1 MKLSP
6 VRPRILVVDDEDAI
20 RRSLTMMFEF
30 EGFDCETAA
39 SGPEAVQI
47 IERSEIDLVILDVKM
62 AGLDGLETLRLLRER
77 AKDVPVIMLS
87 GHGNVK
93 TAVEATRLGAFDFFE
108 KPPETEKLLV
118 AARNALEKRR
128 LVIENRRLRLE
139 TNGPSDLV
147 GSSPAIQAVFARI
160 RKAAPTNA
168 TILIRGESG
177 VGKELVAREIHRLS
191 SRADEPYVSVNS
203 AAIPEELIESE
214 LFGHEKGSFTGAT
227 ERQIGKFEMAHKG
240 TIFLDEI
247 GDMSAR
253 AQAKIL
259 RVLQEGEVERIGS
272 QKTIKVDVRVIAA
285 TNKNLEQAIADGAF
299 REDLFFR
306 LSVIDIEV
314 PPLRERVEDI
324 PAIAA
329 HLIARSSSQH
339 GLPVKRLSPEFGVA
353 LQQRAWRG
361 NVRELKNVI
370 DRLMILVDDDTLRAE
385 HLHGIPQP
393 KVATVPTPAPAPAG
407 STAVSAA
414 SAGPEPAPSTPSPTP
429 PTAETGGMATPQGS
443 LREFKEGSERAFIVA
458 KLRENAWN
466 ISATA
471 AAIDTPRSNLY
482 KKLEQ
487 YAISEETD
495 GSMPRTPGA

>member
-20 RRSLTMMFEF
+20 RRSLAMMFEF
-30 EGFDCETAA
+30 EGFDCETA
-39 SGPEAVQI
+39 STGPEAVQVA
-47 IERSEIDLVILDVKM
+47 ERAEIDLVILDVKM
-62 AGLDGLETLRLLRER
+62 AGLDGLETLRLLRDR

-87 GHGNVK
+87 GHGTVK
-93 TAVEATRLGAFDFFE
+93 TAVEATRLGAFDFLE

-139 TNGPSDLV
+139 TSGPSDLV
-147 GSSPAIQAVFARI
+147 GGSAAIQQVFARI
-160 RKAAPTNA
+160 KKAAPTNA
-168 TILIRGESG
+168 TVLIRGESG
-177 VGKELVAREIHRLS
+177 VGKELVAREVHRLS
-191 SRADEPYVSVNS
+191 ARADESYISVNC

-227 ERQIGKFEMAHKG
+227 ERQVGKFEMAHKG

-253 AQAKIL
+253 AQAKVL

-285 TNKNLEQAIADGAF
+285 TNKNLEEAIASGTF

-314 PPLRERVEDI
+314 PPLRQRVEDI
-324 PAIAA
+324 PSIAA
-329 HLIARSSSQH
+329 HFVARSAAQH
-339 GLPVKRLSPEFGVA
+339 GVAVKRMSPDFAEA
-353 LQQRAWRG
+353 LQSREWRG

-370 DRLMILVDDDTLRAE
+370 DRLMILVDDDTLRPA
-385 HLHGIPQP
+385 HLEGVPQ
-393 KVATVPTPAPAPAG
+393 AR
-407 STAVSAA
+407 
-414 SAGPEPAPSTPSPTP
+414 PSLGALPSPP
-429 PTAETGGMATPQGS
+429 PPPADTGSIPLPQGS
-443 LREFKEGSERAFIVA
+443 LREFKEGSERAFIVS

-471 AAIDTPRSNLY
+471 QAIDTPRSNLY

-487 YAISEETD
+487 YGITEELD
-495 GSMPRTPGA
+495 SLTPKAQGV

>member
-30 EGFDCETAA
+30 EGFDCETAS
-39 SGPEAVQI
+39 SGPEAVQV
-47 IERSEIDLVILDVKM
+47 IERAEIDLVVLDVKM

-87 GHGNVK
+87 GHGTVK
-93 TAVEATRLGAFDFFE
+93 TAVEATRLGAFDFLE

-147 GSSPAIQAVFARI
+147 GNSAAIHQVFARI

-168 TILIRGESG
+168 TVLIRGESG
-177 VGKELVAREIHRLS
+177 VGKELVAREVHRLS
-191 SRADEPYVSVNS
+191 SRADASYVSVNC

-253 AQAKIL
+253 AQAKVL

-285 TNKNLEQAIADGAF
+285 TNKNLEDAITNGSF

-314 PPLRERVEDI
+314 PPLRQRLEDV

-329 HLIARSSSQH
+329 HFVARSAAQH
-339 GLPVKRLSPEFGVA
+339 GISVKRISPEFAAA
-353 LQQRAWRG
+353 LQRRDWRG
-361 NVRELKNVI
+361 NVRELRNVI

-385 HLHGIPQP
+385 HLEGVPQP
-393 KVATVPTPAPAPAG
+393 RSASALPAAPALAPAAAVPSSPPSSTDTG
-407 STAVSAA
+407 STLL
-414 SAGPEPAPSTPSPTP
+414 
-429 PTAETGGMATPQGS
+429 PQGS
-443 LREFKEGSERAFIVA
+443 LREFKEGSERAFIVT
-458 KLRENAWN
+458 KLRENGWN

-471 AAIDTPRSNLY
+471 QAIDTPRSNLY

-487 YAISEETD
+487 YGITEETD
-495 GSMPRTPGA
+495 GLTSKAPGA

>member
-1 MKLSP
+1 MKPSP

-30 EGFDCETAA
+30 EGFDCETAS
-39 SGPEAVQI
+39 SGPEAVQV
-47 IERSEIDLVILDVKM
+47 IERAEIDLVILDVKM

-87 GHGNVK
+87 GHGTVK
-93 TAVEATRLGAFDFFE
+93 TAVEATRLGAFDFLE

-118 AARNALEKRR
+118 AARNALEKQR

-139 TNGPSDLV
+139 TNGPGDLV
-147 GSSPAIQAVFARI
+147 GSSAVIQQVFARI
-160 RKAAPTNA
+160 RKAAPTGA
-168 TILIRGESG
+168 TVLIRGESG
-177 VGKELVAREIHRLS
+177 VGKELVAREVHRLS
-191 SRADEPYVSVNS
+191 ARADEPYVSVNC

-253 AQAKIL
+253 AQAKVL

-285 TNKNLEQAIADGAF
+285 TNKNLEQAIAAGVF

-314 PPLRERVEDI
+314 PPLRNRGEDI

-329 HLIARSSSQH
+329 HFVARAAAQH
-339 GLPVKRLSPEFGVA
+339 GVAVKRISPEFAIA
-353 LQQRAWRG
+353 LKGREWRG
-361 NVRELKNVI
+361 NIRELKNVI
-370 DRLMILVDDDTLRAE
+370 DRLMILVDDDTLGAD
-385 HLHGIPQP
+385 HLEGVPQAKGEP
-393 KVATVPTPAPAPAG
+393 SVARAPAP
-407 STAVSAA
+407 SAND
-414 SAGPEPAPSTPSPTP
+414 
-429 PTAETGGMATPQGS
+429 TGGIPLPQGS

-471 AAIDTPRSNLY
+471 QAIDTPRSNLY

-487 YAISEETD
+487 YGIAEELD
-495 GSMPRTPGA
+495 GLTRKAGGA

>member
-1 MKLSP
+1 
-6 VRPRILVVDDEDAI
+6 
-20 RRSLTMMFEF
+20 
-30 EGFDCETAA
+30 
-39 SGPEAVQI
+39 
-47 IERSEIDLVILDVKM
+47 
-62 AGLDGLETLRLLRER
+62 
-77 AKDVPVIMLS
+77 
-87 GHGNVK
+87 
-93 TAVEATRLGAFDFFE
+93 
-108 KPPETEKLLV
+108 
-118 AARNALEKRR
+118 
-128 LVIENRRLRLE
+128 
-139 TNGPSDLV
+139 V
-147 GSSPAIQAVFARI
+147 GTSAAIQQVFARI
-160 RKAAPTNA
+160 KKAAPTNA
-168 TILIRGESG
+168 TVLIRGESG
-177 VGKELVAREIHRLS
+177 VGKELVAREVHRLS
-191 SRADEPYVSVNS
+191 ARADEAYISVNC

-253 AQAKIL
+253 AQAKVL

-285 TNKNLEQAIADGAF
+285 TNKNLEDAIASGTF

-314 PPLRERVEDI
+314 PPLRSRVEDI
-324 PAIAA
+324 PAIAE
-329 HLIARSSSQH
+329 HFVARSATQH
-339 GLPVKRLSPEFGVA
+339 GVAVKRISPDFAAA
-353 LQQRAWRG
+353 LQKREWRG

-385 HLHGIPQP
+385 HLEGVPQP
-393 KVATVPTPAPAPAG
+393 KTTVAAPA
-407 STAVSAA
+407 STAV
-414 SAGPEPAPSTPSPTP
+414 PVPPPQPAD
-429 PTAETGGMATPQGS
+429 TGGIALPQGS

-471 AAIDTPRSNLY
+471 QAIDTPRSNLY

-487 YAISEETD
+487 YGITEDTD
-495 GSMPRTPGA
+495 GLTSKA

>member
-30 EGFDCETAA
+30 EGFDCETAS
-39 SGPEAVQI
+39 SGPEAVQA
-47 IERSEIDLVILDVKM
+47 IERAEIDLVVLDVKM

-87 GHGNVK
+87 GHGTVK
-93 TAVEATRLGAFDFFE
+93 TAVEATRLGAFDFLE

-118 AARNALEKRR
+118 SARNALEKRR

-147 GSSPAIQAVFARI
+147 GSSAAMQQVFARVK
-160 RKAAPTNA
+160 RAAPTNA
-168 TILIRGESG
+168 TVLIRGESG
-177 VGKELVAREIHRLS
+177 VGKELLAREVHRLS
-191 SRADEPYVSVNS
+191 ARSDDPYVSVNC

-253 AQAKIL
+253 AQAKVL

-285 TNKNLEQAIADGAF
+285 TNKNLEQAIAQGAF

-314 PPLRERVEDI
+314 PPLRNRVEDI
-324 PAIAA
+324 PAIAG
-329 HLIARSSSQH
+329 HFVARSAAQH
-339 GLPVKRLSPEFGVA
+339 GVPVKRISPEFAAA
-353 LQQRAWRG
+353 LQSREWRG

-370 DRLMILVDDDTLRAE
+370 DRLMILVDDDTLRPE
-385 HLHGIPQP
+385 HLEGVP
-393 KVATVPTPAPAPAG
+393 KAKPPLSASPAISSLPPDAG
-407 STAVSAA
+407 SV
-414 SAGPEPAPSTPSPTP
+414 PL
-429 PTAETGGMATPQGS
+429 PQGS

-458 KLRENAWN
+458 RLRENAWN

-471 AAIDTPRSNLY
+471 QAIDTPRSNLY

-487 YAISEETD
+487 YGITEEAD
-495 GSMPRTPGA
+495 GLTPKAQGE

>member
-1 MKLSP
+1 
-6 VRPRILVVDDEDAI
+6 
-20 RRSLTMMFEF
+20 
-30 EGFDCETAA
+30 
-39 SGPEAVQI
+39 
-47 IERSEIDLVILDVKM
+47 
-62 AGLDGLETLRLLRER
+62 
-77 AKDVPVIMLS
+77 
-87 GHGNVK
+87 VK
-93 TAVEATRLGAFDFFE
+93 TAVEATRLGAFDFLE
-108 KPPETEKLLV
+108 KPPETERLLV

-139 TNGPSDLV
+139 TSGPSDLV
-147 GSSPAIQAVFARI
+147 GTSAAIRQVFARI
-160 RKAAPTNA
+160 KKAAPTNA
-168 TILIRGESG
+168 TVLIRGESG
-177 VGKELVAREIHRLS
+177 VGKELVAREVHRLS
-191 SRADEPYVSVNS
+191 ARSDEAYISVNC

-253 AQAKIL
+253 AQAKVL

-285 TNKNLEQAIADGAF
+285 TNKNLEDAITSGTF

-314 PPLRERVEDI
+314 PPLRSRVEDI

-329 HLIARSSSQH
+329 HFVARSAAQH
-339 GLPVKRLSPEFGVA
+339 GVPVKRISPEFAAA
-353 LQQRAWRG
+353 LQRREWRG

-370 DRLMILVDDDTLRAE
+370 DRLMILVEDDTLRAE
-385 HLHGIPQP
+385 HLEGVPQP
-393 KVATVPTPAPAPAG
+393 KAAVGAVAPPAPTP
-407 STAVSAA
+407 TAAT
-414 SAGPEPAPSTPSPTP
+414 PAPSTD
-429 PTAETGGMATPQGS
+429 TGSIALPQGS

-471 AAIDTPRSNLY
+471 QAIDTPRSNLY

-487 YAISEETD
+487 YGITEEAD
-495 GSMPRTPGA
+495 GLTPKAPGA

>member
-20 RRSLTMMFEF
+20 RRSLAMMFEF
-30 EGFDCETAA
+30 EGFDCETAS

-47 IERSEIDLVILDVKM
+47 IERAEIDLVILDVKM
-62 AGLDGLETLRLLRER
+62 AGLDGLETLRLMRER

-87 GHGNVK
+87 GHGTVK
-93 TAVEATRLGAFDFFE
+93 TAVEATRLGAFDFLE

-147 GSSPAIQAVFARI
+147 GNSAAIQQVFARI
-160 RKAAPTNA
+160 KRAAPTHA
-168 TILIRGESG
+168 TVLIRGESG
-177 VGKELVAREIHRLS
+177 VGKELVAREVHRLS
-191 SRADEPYVSVNS
+191 ARSDEPYVSVNC

-253 AQAKIL
+253 AQAKVL

-272 QKTIKVDVRVIAA
+272 QKTIKVEVRVIAA
-285 TNKNLEQAIADGAF
+285 TNKNLEQAITEGTF

-314 PPLRERVEDI
+314 PPLRGRLEDI
-324 PAIAA
+324 PAMASHFVARAA
-329 HLIARSSSQH
+329 ALH
-339 GLPVKRLSPEFGVA
+339 GVAVKRISPDFAAA
-353 LQQRAWRG
+353 LQGREWRG
-361 NVRELKNVI
+361 NVRELRNVI

-385 HLHGIPQP
+385 HLEGMAQR
-393 KVATVPTPAPAPAG
+393 KPALG
-407 STAVSAA
+407 LAA
-414 SAGPEPAPSTPSPTP
+414 A
-429 PTAETGGMATPQGS
+429 PTAAPPDTASLPLPQGS
-443 LREFKEGSERAFIVA
+443 LRDFKEGSERAFIVS

-471 AAIDTPRSNLY
+471 QAIDTPRSNLY

-487 YAISEETD
+487 YGISEEAD
-495 GSMPRTPGA
+495 GLTPKAGGA

>member
-1 MKLSP
+1 MRPSP

-20 RRSLTMMFEF
+20 RRSLAMMFEF
-30 EGFDCETAA
+30 EGFDCETAS
-39 SGPEAVQI
+39 SGPEALSAI
-47 IERSEIDLVILDVKM
+47 DRTEIDLVILDVKM

-77 AKDVPVIMLS
+77 AKDIPVIMLS
-87 GHGNVK
+87 GHGTVK
-93 TAVEATRLGAFDFFE
+93 TAVEATRLGAFDFLE
-108 KPPETEKLLV
+108 KPPETEKLLL
-118 AARNALEKRR
+118 AARNALDKRR
-128 LVIENRRLRLE
+128 LVIENRRLRME
-139 TNGPSDLV
+139 TSGPSDLV
-147 GSSPAIQAVFARI
+147 GTSAAIQQVFARI

-168 TILIRGESG
+168 TVLIRGESG
-177 VGKELVAREIHRLS
+177 VGKELVAREVHSLS
-191 SRADEPYVSVNS
+191 ARADEPYVSVNC

-247 GDMSAR
+247 GDMSSR
-253 AQAKIL
+253 AQAKVL

-272 QKTIKVDVRVIAA
+272 QKTLKVDVRVIAA
-285 TNKNLEQAIADGAF
+285 TNKNLEQAISEGAF

-314 PPLRERVEDI
+314 PPLRARVEDI

-329 HLIARSSSQH
+329 HFVARAAAQH
-339 GLPVKRLSPEFGVA
+339 GVPVKRMAADFATA
-353 LQQRAWRG
+353 LQSREWRG

-370 DRLMILVDDDTLRAE
+370 DKLMILVEDDTLRAE
-385 HLHGIPQP
+385 HLDGVPQGKTP
-393 KVATVPTPAPAPAG
+393 LPFYTAPLSTPSLYGGPAPALSP
-407 STAVSAA
+407 S
-414 SAGPEPAPSTPSPTP
+414 EPA
-429 PTAETGGMATPQGS
+429 TAPLGQGS

-458 KLRENAWN
+458 KLRDNSWN

-471 AAIDTPRSNLY
+471 QAIDTPRSNLY

-487 YAISEETD
+487 YAITEEID
-495 GSMPRTPGA
+495 GLTSKPQGA

>member
-6 VRPRILVVDDEDAI
+6 VRPRILVVDDDDAI

-30 EGFDCETAA
+30 EGFDCETA
-39 SGPEAVQI
+39 STGPEAVEVA
-47 IERSEIDLVILDVKM
+47 ERAEIDLVVLDVKM

-77 AKDVPVIMLS
+77 ARDVPVIMLS
-87 GHGNVK
+87 GHGTVK
-93 TAVEATRLGAFDFFE
+93 TAVEATRLGAFDFLE
-108 KPPETEKLLV
+108 KPPETEKLLL

-128 LVIENRRLRLE
+128 LIIENRRLRLE

-147 GSSPAIQAVFARI
+147 GASGAIQQVFARI

-168 TILIRGESG
+168 TVLIRGESG
-177 VGKELVAREIHRLS
+177 VGKELVAREVHRLS
-191 SRADEPYVSVNS
+191 ARADEAYISVNC

-227 ERQIGKFEMAHKG
+227 ERQVGKFEMAHKG

-253 AQAKIL
+253 AQAKVL

-285 TNKNLEQAIADGAF
+285 TNKNLEDAIGGGVF

-314 PPLRERVEDI
+314 PPLRSRVEDI
-324 PAIAA
+324 LALAA
-329 HLIARSSSQH
+329 HFVARSAARH
-339 GLPVKRLSPEFGVA
+339 GVPVKRISPEFAAA
-353 LQQRAWRG
+353 LQKREWRG

-370 DRLMILVDDDTLRAE
+370 DRLMILIDDDTLRAE
-385 HLHGIPQP
+385 HLEGVPLAKPQAGAAP
-393 KVATVPTPAPAPAG
+393 PAPP
-407 STAVSAA
+407 
-414 SAGPEPAPSTPSPTP
+414 PPSPTD
-429 PTAETGGMATPQGS
+429 TGSPVLPQGS
-443 LREFKEGSERAFIVA
+443 LREFKEGSERAFIVS

-471 AAIDTPRSNLY
+471 QAIDTPRSNLY

-487 YAISEETD
+487 YGITEETD
-495 GSMPRTPGA
+495 GLTSKAPGA

>member
-30 EGFDCETAA
+30 EGFDCETAS
-39 SGPEAVQI
+39 SGPEAVQA
-47 IERSEIDLVILDVKM
+47 IERAEIDLVVLDVKM

-87 GHGNVK
+87 GHGTVK
-93 TAVEATRLGAFDFFE
+93 TAVEATRLGAFDFLE

-118 AARNALEKRR
+118 SARNALEKRR

-147 GSSPAIQAVFARI
+147 GSSAAMQQVFARVK
-160 RKAAPTNA
+160 RAAPTNA
-168 TILIRGESG
+168 TVLIRGESG
-177 VGKELVAREIHRLS
+177 VGKELLAREVHRLS
-191 SRADEPYVSVNS
+191 ARSDEPYVSVNC

-253 AQAKIL
+253 AQAKVL

-285 TNKNLEQAIADGAF
+285 TNKNLEQAIAEGVF

-314 PPLRERVEDI
+314 PPLRGRVEDI
-324 PAIAA
+324 PAIAG
-329 HLIARSSSQH
+329 HFVARSAAQH
-339 GLPVKRLSPEFGVA
+339 GVPVKRISPEFAAA
-353 LQQRAWRG
+353 LQSRDWRG

-370 DRLMILVDDDTLRAE
+370 DRLMILVDDDTLRPE
-385 HLHGIPQP
+385 HLEGVPRAKPPLSASPEIPSSRP
-393 KVATVPTPAPAPAG
+393 GADSAPL
-407 STAVSAA
+407 
-414 SAGPEPAPSTPSPTP
+414 
-429 PTAETGGMATPQGS
+429 PQGS

-458 KLRENAWN
+458 RLRENAWN

-471 AAIDTPRSNLY
+471 QAIDTPRSNLY

-487 YAISEETD
+487 YGITEETD
-495 GSMPRTPGA
+495 GLTPKAQGA

>member
-1 MKLSP
+1 MKPSP

-30 EGFDCETAA
+30 EGFDCETAS
-39 SGPEAVQI
+39 SGPEAVSA
-47 IERSEIDLVILDVKM
+47 IERTEIDLVVLDVKM

-77 AKDVPVIMLS
+77 AKDIPVIMLS
-87 GHGNVK
+87 GHGTVK
-93 TAVEATRLGAFDFFE
+93 TAVEATRLGAFDFLE
-108 KPPETEKLLV
+108 KPPETEKLLL
-118 AARNALEKRR
+118 AARNALDKRR
-128 LVIENRRLRLE
+128 LVIENRRLRME
-139 TNGPSDLV
+139 TSGPSDLV
-147 GSSPAIQAVFARI
+147 GSSAAIQQVFARI

-168 TILIRGESG
+168 TVLIRGESG
-177 VGKELVAREIHRLS
+177 VGKELVAREVHRLS
-191 SRADEPYVSVNS
+191 ARADEPYVSVNC

-247 GDMSAR
+247 GDMSSR
-253 AQAKIL
+253 AQAKVL

-272 QKTIKVDVRVIAA
+272 QKTLKVDVRVIAA
-285 TNKNLEQAIADGAF
+285 TNKNLEQAISDGQF

-314 PPLRERVEDI
+314 PPLRARVEDI

-329 HLIARSSSQH
+329 HFVAIAAAQH
-339 GLPVKRLSPEFGVA
+339 GVPVKRMSADFAAA
-353 LQQRAWRG
+353 LQGREWRG

-370 DRLMILVDDDTLRAE
+370 DKLMILVDDDTLRAE
-385 HLHGIPQP
+385 HLDGVPQG
-393 KVATVPTPAPAPAG
+393 KSTPAFYAAPL
-407 STAVSAA
+407 STPPSYGPSAA
-414 SAGPEPAPSTPSPTP
+414 LPPAAVEPVGAPL
-429 PTAETGGMATPQGS
+429 GQGS
-443 LREFKEGSERAFIVA
+443 LREFKEGSERAFIVT
-458 KLRENAWN
+458 KLRENSWN

-471 AAIDTPRSNLY
+471 QAIDTPRSNLY

-487 YAISEETD
+487 YGITEEAD
-495 GSMPRTPGA
+495 GLTSKAPGA

>member
-30 EGFDCETAA
+30 EGFDCETAS
-39 SGPEAVQI
+39 SGPEAVQA
-47 IERSEIDLVILDVKM
+47 IERAEIDLVILDVKM
-62 AGLDGLETLRLLRER
+62 AGLDGLETLRLIRER

-87 GHGNVK
+87 GHGTVK
-93 TAVEATRLGAFDFFE
+93 TAVEATRLGAFDFLE

-147 GSSPAIQAVFARI
+147 GNSVAIQQVFARI

-168 TILIRGESG
+168 TVLIRGESG
-177 VGKELVAREIHRLS
+177 VGKELVAREVHRLS
-191 SRADEPYVSVNS
+191 ARADEPYVSVNC

-253 AQAKIL
+253 AQAKVL

-272 QKTIKVDVRVIAA
+272 QRTFKVDVRVIAA
-285 TNKNLEQAIADGAF
+285 TNKNIEQAISEGAF

-314 PPLRERVEDI
+314 PPLRGRLEDI
-324 PAIAA
+324 PAMASHFVARAA
-329 HLIARSSSQH
+329 AQH
-339 GLPVKRLSPEFGVA
+339 GVAVKRIAPDFAAA
-353 LQQRAWRG
+353 LQGREWRG
-361 NVRELKNVI
+361 NVRELRNVI
-370 DRLMILVDDDTLRAE
+370 DRLMILLDDDTLRAE
-385 HLHGIPQP
+385 HLEGVPQP
-393 KVATVPTPAPAPAG
+393 KPSPGPEAAPA
-407 STAVSAA
+407 AA
-414 SAGPEPAPSTPSPTP
+414 STD
-429 PTAETGGMATPQGS
+429 TGSIPLPQGS
-443 LREFKEGSERAFIVA
+443 LREFKEGSERAFIVS

-471 AAIDTPRSNLY
+471 QAIDTPRSNLY

-487 YAISEETD
+487 YGITEETD
-495 GSMPRTPGA
+495 GLTPKAPGA

>member
-30 EGFDCETAA
+30 EGFDCETA
-39 SGPEAVQI
+39 STGPEAVRI
-47 IERSEIDLVILDVKM
+47 AEREEIDLVILDVKM

-77 AKDVPVIMLS
+77 ARDVPVIMLS
-87 GHGNVK
+87 GHGTVK
-93 TAVEATRLGAFDFFE
+93 TAVEATRLGAFDFLE

-139 TNGPSDLV
+139 TSGPSDLV
-147 GSSPAIQAVFARI
+147 GGSAPIGQVFARI

-168 TILIRGESG
+168 TVLIRGESG
-177 VGKELVAREIHRLS
+177 VGKELVAREVHRLS
-191 SRADEPYVSVNS
+191 ARADEAYISVNC

-253 AQAKIL
+253 AQAKVL

-272 QKTIKVDVRVIAA
+272 QKTFKVDVRVIAA
-285 TNKNLEQAIADGAF
+285 TNKNLEEAIAGGTF

-314 PPLRERVEDI
+314 PPLRSRVEDI

-329 HLIARSSSQH
+329 HFVARSAAQH
-339 GLPVKRLSPEFGVA
+339 GVEVKRISPEFATA
-353 LQQRAWRG
+353 LQKREWRG

-370 DRLMILVDDDTLRAE
+370 DRLMILIDDDTLRAE
-385 HLHGIPQP
+385 HLEG
-393 KVATVPTPAPAPAG
+393 VPHAKPLVTAAPPPPSSPAPLPADTG
-407 STAVSAA
+407 SVVL
-414 SAGPEPAPSTPSPTP
+414 
-429 PTAETGGMATPQGS
+429 PQGS

-458 KLRENAWN
+458 KLRENGWN

-471 AAIDTPRSNLY
+471 QAIDTPRSNLY

-487 YAISEETD
+487 YGVTEETD
-495 GSMPRTPGA
+495 GLTPKAQGA

>member
-1 MKLSP
+1 MKPSP
-6 VRPRILVVDDEDAI
+6 VRPRVLVVDDEDSI

-30 EGFDCETAA
+30 EGFDCETAS
-39 SGPEAVQI
+39 SGPEAVQAV
-47 IERSEIDLVILDVKM
+47 EGAEIDLVVLDVKM
-62 AGLDGLETLRLLRER
+62 AGLDGLETLRLLRDR

-87 GHGNVK
+87 GHGTVK
-93 TAVEATRLGAFDFFE
+93 TAVEATRLGAFDFLE

-128 LVIENRRLRLE
+128 LIIENRRLRLE
-139 TNGPSDLV
+139 SSGAPDLV
-147 GSSPAIQAVFARI
+147 GTSPAIQHVFARI

-168 TILIRGESG
+168 TVLIRGESG
-177 VGKELVAREIHRLS
+177 VGKELVAREVHRLS
-191 SRADEPYVSVNS
+191 ARADEPYVSVNC

-253 AQAKIL
+253 AQAKVL

-285 TNKNLEQAIADGAF
+285 TNMNLEQAIAAGHF

-306 LSVIDIEV
+306 LSVIDIDV
-314 PPLRERVEDI
+314 PPLRQRVEDI
-324 PAIAA
+324 PAIAS
-329 HLIARSSSQH
+329 HFVARAAAQH
-339 GLPVKRLSPEFGVA
+339 GVNVKRISPEFAQA
-353 LQQRAWRG
+353 LQCREWRG
-361 NVRELKNVI
+361 NVRELKNLI
-370 DRLMILVDDDTLRAE
+370 DRLMILVDDETLLPK
-385 HLHGIPQP
+385 HLEGIPATRTTGTIVRDE
-393 KVATVPTPAPAPAG
+393 VAQ
-407 STAVSAA
+407 AV
-414 SAGPEPAPSTPSPTP
+414 APSPLP
-429 PTAETGGMATPQGS
+429 PGS

-471 AAIDTPRSNLY
+471 QAIDTPRSNLY

-487 YAISEETD
+487 YGITEDRD
-495 GSMPRTPGA
+495 GLTRKAEDA

>member
-30 EGFDCETAA
+30 EGFDCETAS
-39 SGPEAVQI
+39 SGPEAVQV
-47 IERSEIDLVILDVKM
+47 IERAEIDLVVLDVKM

-87 GHGNVK
+87 GHGTVK
-93 TAVEATRLGAFDFFE
+93 TAVEATRLGAFDFLE

-147 GSSPAIQAVFARI
+147 GNSAAIHQVFARI

-168 TILIRGESG
+168 TVLIRGESG
-177 VGKELVAREIHRLS
+177 VGKELVAREVHRLS
-191 SRADEPYVSVNS
+191 SRADESYVSVNC

-253 AQAKIL
+253 AQAKVL

-285 TNKNLEQAIADGAF
+285 TNKNLEDAITNGSF

-314 PPLRERVEDI
+314 PPLRHRLDDV

-329 HLIARSSSQH
+329 HFVARSAAQH
-339 GLPVKRLSPEFGVA
+339 GISVKRISPEFAAA
-353 LQQRAWRG
+353 LQRREWRG
-361 NVRELKNVI
+361 NVRELRNVI
-370 DRLMILVDDDTLRAE
+370 DRLMILVEDDTLRAE
-385 HLHGIPQP
+385 HLEGVPQP
-393 KVATVPTPAPAPAG
+393 RASSALAATPSPAPAA
-407 STAVSAA
+407 AV
-414 SAGPEPAPSTPSPTP
+414 PPPAPSSTD
-429 PTAETGGMATPQGS
+429 TGSTLLPQGS

-458 KLRENAWN
+458 KLRENSWN

-471 AAIDTPRSNLY
+471 QAIDTPRSNLY

-487 YAISEETD
+487 YGITEETD
-495 GSMPRTPGA
+495 GLTSKAPGA

>member
-39 SGPEAVQI
+39 SGPEAVQVV
-47 IERSEIDLVILDVKM
+47 ERAEIDLVILDVKM
-62 AGLDGLETLRLLRER
+62 AGLDGLETLRLMRER

-87 GHGNVK
+87 GHGTVK
-93 TAVEATRLGAFDFFE
+93 TAVEATRLGAFDFLE

-147 GSSPAIQAVFARI
+147 GSSAAIQQVFARI

-168 TILIRGESG
+168 TVLIRGESG
-177 VGKELVAREIHRLS
+177 VGKELVAREVHRLS
-191 SRADEPYVSVNS
+191 ARADEPYVSVNC

-253 AQAKIL
+253 AQAKVL

-272 QKTIKVDVRVIAA
+272 QKMIKVDVRVIAA
-285 TNKNLEQAIADGAF
+285 TNKNLEQAIESGSF

-306 LSVIDIEV
+306 LSVIDIDV
-314 PPLRERVEDI
+314 PPLRQRVEDI

-329 HLIARSSSQH
+329 HFVARAAAQH
-339 GLPVKRLSPEFGVA
+339 GVAVKRMSPEFSAA
-353 LQQRAWRG
+353 LKERDWRG
-361 NVRELKNVI
+361 NVRELKNVV
-370 DRLMILVDDDTLRAE
+370 DRLMILVDDETLRPE
-385 HLHGIPQP
+385 HLDGIPHAKP
-393 KVATVPTPAPAPAG
+393 ASVNPTP
-407 STAVSAA
+407 VLAA
-414 SAGPEPAPSTPSPTP
+414 P
-429 PTAETGGMATPQGS
+429 PTAASSGATAPDTGSIPLPQGS

-458 KLRENAWN
+458 RLRENGWN

-471 AAIDTPRSNLY
+471 QAIDTPRSNLY

-487 YAISEETD
+487 YGISEEVD
-495 GSMPRTPGA
+495 GLTPKAPGA

>member
-30 EGFDCETAA
+30 EGFDCETAS
-39 SGPEAVQI
+39 SGPEAVQA
-47 IERSEIDLVILDVKM
+47 IERAEIDLVILDVKM

-87 GHGNVK
+87 GHGTVK
-93 TAVEATRLGAFDFFE
+93 TAVEATRLGAFDFLE

-147 GSSPAIQAVFARI
+147 GSSAAIQQVFARI
-160 RKAAPTNA
+160 KKAAPTNA
-168 TILIRGESG
+168 TVLIRGESG
-177 VGKELVAREIHRLS
+177 VGKELVAREVHRLS
-191 SRADEPYVSVNS
+191 ARADEPYVSVNC
-203 AAIPEELIESE
+203 AALPEELIESE

-253 AQAKIL
+253 AQAKVL

-285 TNKNLEQAIADGAF
+285 TNKNLEQAISEGSF

-314 PPLRERVEDI
+314 PPLRGRLEDI
-324 PAIAA
+324 PAMAVHFVARAA
-329 HLIARSSSQH
+329 AQH
-339 GLPVKRLSPEFGVA
+339 GVPVKRITPEFSAA
-353 LQQRAWRG
+353 LQGREWRG

-370 DRLMILVDDDTLRAE
+370 DRLMILVDADTLRPE
-385 HLHGIPQP
+385 HLEGMPLKKAGTGSP
-393 KVATVPTPAPAPAG
+393 VAEAPAPPQDP
-407 STAVSAA
+407 AA
-414 SAGPEPAPSTPSPTP
+414 LPVA
-429 PTAETGGMATPQGS
+429 QGS

-471 AAIDTPRSNLY
+471 QAIDTPRSNLY

-487 YAISEETD
+487 YGITEEQD
-495 GSMPRTPGA
+495 GLTPKAPGA

>member
-6 VRPRILVVDDEDAI
+6 VRPRILVVDDDDAI

-30 EGFDCETAA
+30 EGFDCETAS
-39 SGPEAVQI
+39 SGPEAVQVA
-47 IERSEIDLVILDVKM
+47 ERAEIDLVVLDVKM

-87 GHGNVK
+87 GHGTVK
-93 TAVEATRLGAFDFFE
+93 TAVEATRLGAFDFLE

-139 TNGPSDLV
+139 TNGPGDLV
-147 GSSPAIQAVFARI
+147 GASAAIQQVFARI
-160 RKAAPTNA
+160 KKAAPTGA
-168 TILIRGESG
+168 TVLIRGESG
-177 VGKELVAREIHRLS
+177 VGKELVAREVHRLS
-191 SRADEPYVSVNS
+191 ARADEAYVSVNC

-253 AQAKIL
+253 AQAKVL

-285 TNKNLEQAIADGAF
+285 TNKNLEDAITSGVF

-314 PPLRERVEDI
+314 PPLRSRVEDI

-329 HLIARSSSQH
+329 HFVARSATQH
-339 GLPVKRLSPEFGVA
+339 GVGVKRMSPEFAAA
-353 LQQRAWRG
+353 LQSREWRG

-385 HLHGIPQP
+385 HLEGVPQAKP
-393 KVATVPTPAPAPAG
+393 AVAMAPHLP
-407 STAVSAA
+407 AA
-414 SAGPEPAPSTPSPTP
+414 SSPSDTSGTLL
-429 PTAETGGMATPQGS
+429 PQGS

-471 AAIDTPRSNLY
+471 QAIDTPRSNLY

-487 YAISEETD
+487 YGITEDTD
-495 GSMPRTPGA
+495 GLTSKAPGA

>member
-30 EGFDCETAA
+30 EGFDCETAS
-39 SGPEAVQI
+39 SGPEAVQAL
-47 IERSEIDLVILDVKM
+47 ERAEIDLVILDVKM

-87 GHGNVK
+87 GHGTVK
-93 TAVEATRLGAFDFFE
+93 TAVEATRLGAFDFLE
-108 KPPETEKLLV
+108 KPPETEKLLL

-128 LVIENRRLRLE
+128 LIIENRRLRQE
-139 TNGPSDLV
+139 TNGPNDLV
-147 GSSPAIQAVFARI
+147 GTSSAIQHVFARI

-168 TILIRGESG
+168 TVLIRGESG
-177 VGKELVAREIHRLS
+177 VGKELVAREVHRLS
-191 SRADEPYVSVNS
+191 ARADEPYVSVNC

-253 AQAKIL
+253 AQAKVL

-285 TNKNLEQAIADGAF
+285 TNKNLEDAIASGTF
-299 REDLFFR
+299 REDLYFR

-314 PPLRERVEDI
+314 PPLRDRLDDI
-324 PAIAA
+324 KAIAA
-329 HLIARSSSQH
+329 HFVARSAEQH
-339 GLPVKRLSPEFGVA
+339 GVAVKRISPEFAAA
-353 LQQRAWRG
+353 LQNRDWRG

-370 DRLMILVDDDTLRAE
+370 DRLMILVEDDTLRPE
-385 HLHGIPQP
+385 HLDGVPQP
-393 KVATVPTPAPAPAG
+393 KSSTRLASPVPTPTLA
-407 STAVSAA
+407 
-414 SAGPEPAPSTPSPTP
+414 TPSPSAESATP
-429 PTAETGGMATPQGS
+429 AAAVPQGS

-471 AAIDTPRSNLY
+471 QAIDTPRSNLY

-487 YAISEETD
+487 YGITEETD
-495 GSMPRTPGA
+495 GLTSKGAGA

>member
-6 VRPRILVVDDEDAI
+6 VRPRILVVDDDDAI

-30 EGFDCETAA
+30 EGFDCETA
-39 SGPEAVQI
+39 STGPEAVQV
-47 IERSEIDLVILDVKM
+47 IERGEIDLVVLDVKM

-87 GHGNVK
+87 GHGTVK
-93 TAVEATRLGAFDFFE
+93 TAVEATRLGAFDFLE
-108 KPPETEKLLV
+108 KPPETERLLV

-139 TNGPSDLV
+139 TSGPSDLV
-147 GSSPAIQAVFARI
+147 GTSAAIRQVFARI
-160 RKAAPTNA
+160 KKAAPTNA
-168 TILIRGESG
+168 TVLIRGESG
-177 VGKELVAREIHRLS
+177 VGKELVAREVHRLS
-191 SRADEPYVSVNS
+191 ARSDEAYISVNC

-253 AQAKIL
+253 AQAKVL

-285 TNKNLEQAIADGAF
+285 TNKNLEDAITSGTF

-314 PPLRERVEDI
+314 PPLRSRVEDI

-329 HLIARSSSQH
+329 HFVARSAAQH
-339 GLPVKRLSPEFGVA
+339 GVPVKRISPEFAAA
-353 LQQRAWRG
+353 LQKREWRG

-370 DRLMILVDDDTLRAE
+370 ERLMILVEDETLRAE
-385 HLHGIPQP
+385 HLEGVPQP
-393 KVATVPTPAPAPAG
+393 KAAVAAVAPPAPTQTTATPA
-407 STAVSAA
+407 SSAD
-414 SAGPEPAPSTPSPTP
+414 
-429 PTAETGGMATPQGS
+429 TGGIALPQGS

-471 AAIDTPRSNLY
+471 QAIDTPRSNLY

-487 YAISEETD
+487 YGITEETD
-495 GSMPRTPGA
+495 GLTPKAPGA

>member
-30 EGFDCETAA
+30 EGFDCETAS
-39 SGPEAVQI
+39 SGPEAVQV
-47 IERSEIDLVILDVKM
+47 IERSEIDLVVLDVKM

-87 GHGNVK
+87 GHGTVK
-93 TAVEATRLGAFDFFE
+93 TAVEATRLGAFDFLE

-128 LVIENRRLRLE
+128 LVIENRRLRLA

-147 GSSPAIQAVFARI
+147 GNSVAIQQVFARI

-168 TILIRGESG
+168 TVLIRGESG
-177 VGKELVAREIHRLS
+177 VGKELVAREVHRLS
-191 SRADEPYVSVNS
+191 ARADEPYVSVNC

-253 AQAKIL
+253 AQAKVL

-285 TNKNLEQAIADGAF
+285 TNKNLEAAIANGAF
-299 REDLFFR
+299 REDLYFR

-314 PPLRERVEDI
+314 PPLRARLEDV

-329 HLIARSSSQH
+329 HFVARSATLH
-339 GLPVKRLSPEFGVA
+339 GIAVKRISPDFAAA
-353 LQQRAWRG
+353 LQGREWRG
-361 NVRELKNVI
+361 NVRELRNVI
-370 DRLMILVDDDTLRAE
+370 DRLMILVDDETLHAD
-385 HLHGIPQP
+385 HLEGVPQP
-393 KVATVPTPAPAPAG
+393 RAAFLGAATPVSPSVPLPSAGSPLAPA
-407 STAVSAA
+407 
-414 SAGPEPAPSTPSPTP
+414 APPSSD
-429 PTAETGGMATPQGS
+429 TGGTLLPQGS

-458 KLRENAWN
+458 KLRENGWN

-471 AAIDTPRSNLY
+471 QAIDTPRSNLY

-487 YAISEETD
+487 YGITEVTD
-495 GSMPRTPGA
+495 GLTSRAPGA

>member
-1 MKLSP
+1 
-6 VRPRILVVDDEDAI
+6 VDDEDAI

-30 EGFDCETAA
+30 EGFDCETAS
-39 SGPEAVQI
+39 SGPEAVQA
-47 IERSEIDLVILDVKM
+47 IERAEFDLVVLDVKM

-77 AKDVPVIMLS
+77 ARDVPVIMLS
-87 GHGNVK
+87 GHGTVK
-93 TAVEATRLGAFDFFE
+93 TAVEATRLGAFDFLE

-118 AARNALEKRR
+118 SARNALEKRR

-147 GSSPAIQAVFARI
+147 GSSAAMQQVFARVK
-160 RKAAPTNA
+160 RAAPTNA
-168 TILIRGESG
+168 TVLIRGESG
-177 VGKELVAREIHRLS
+177 VGKELLAREVHRLS
-191 SRADEPYVSVNS
+191 ARSDEPYVSVNC

-253 AQAKIL
+253 AQAKVL

-285 TNKNLEQAIADGAF
+285 TNKNLEQAIAEGAF

-314 PPLRERVEDI
+314 PPLRSRVEDI
-324 PAIAA
+324 PAIAG
-329 HLIARSSSQH
+329 HFVARSASQH
-339 GLPVKRLSPEFGVA
+339 GVPVKRISPELAAA
-353 LQQRAWRG
+353 LESREWRG

-370 DRLMILVDDDTLRAE
+370 DRLMILVDDDTLRPE
-385 HLHGIPQP
+385 HLDGMPGAKPPLGASPAIPASSP
-393 KVATVPTPAPAPAG
+393 
-407 STAVSAA
+407 AA
-414 SAGPEPAPSTPSPTP
+414 SSVPL
-429 PTAETGGMATPQGS
+429 PQGS

-458 KLRENAWN
+458 RLRENAWN

-471 AAIDTPRSNLY
+471 QAIDTPRSNLY

-487 YAISEETD
+487 YGITEEGD
-495 GSMPRTPGA
+495 GLTSKAQGE

>member
-30 EGFDCETAA
+30 EGFDCETAS
-39 SGPEAVQI
+39 SGPEAVQV
-47 IERSEIDLVILDVKM
+47 IERAEIDLVILDVKM
-62 AGLDGLETLRLLRER
+62 AGLDGLDTLRLLRER
-77 AKDVPVIMLS
+77 ARDVPVIMLS
-87 GHGNVK
+87 GHGTVK
-93 TAVEATRLGAFDFFE
+93 TAVEATRLGAFDFLE

-139 TNGPSDLV
+139 TNGPGDLV
-147 GSSPAIQAVFARI
+147 GSSAAIQQVFARI

-168 TILIRGESG
+168 TVLIRGESG
-177 VGKELVAREIHRLS
+177 VGKELVAREVHRLS
-191 SRADEPYVSVNS
+191 ARADESYVSVNC
-203 AAIPEELIESE
+203 AAIPDELIESE

-253 AQAKIL
+253 AQAKVL

-285 TNKNLEQAIADGAF
+285 TNKNLEDAIETGSF

-306 LSVIDIEV
+306 LSVIDIQV
-314 PPLRERVEDI
+314 PPLRNRVDDI
-324 PAIAA
+324 KSIAA
-329 HLIARSSSQH
+329 HFVARSAAQH
-339 GLPVKRLSPEFGVA
+339 GVPVKRISPEFAAA
-353 LQQRAWRG
+353 LQSREWRG

-370 DRLMILVDDDTLRAE
+370 DRLMILVDDDTLRPE
-385 HLHGIPQP
+385 HLDGVPQAKP
-393 KVATVPTPAPAPAG
+393 SVSPIVAAQPQTPSP
-407 STAVSAA
+407 VSAA
-414 SAGPEPAPSTPSPTP
+414 ESSASL
-429 PTAETGGMATPQGS
+429 PQGS

-458 KLRENAWN
+458 KLRENGWN

-471 AAIDTPRSNLY
+471 QAIDTPRSNLY

-487 YAISEETD
+487 YGITEETD
-495 GSMPRTPGA
+495 GLTSKAPGA

>member
-39 SGPEAVQI
+39 SGPEAVQVV
-47 IERSEIDLVILDVKM
+47 ERAEIDLVILDVKM
-62 AGLDGLETLRLLRER
+62 AGLDGLETLRLMRER

-87 GHGNVK
+87 GHGTVK
-93 TAVEATRLGAFDFFE
+93 TAVEATRLGAFDFLE

-147 GSSPAIQAVFARI
+147 GSSVAIQQVFARI

-168 TILIRGESG
+168 TVLIRGESG
-177 VGKELVAREIHRLS
+177 VGKELVAREVHRLS
-191 SRADEPYVSVNS
+191 ARADEPYVSVNC

-253 AQAKIL
+253 AQAKVL

-272 QKTIKVDVRVIAA
+272 QKMIKIDVRVIAA
-285 TNKNLEQAIADGAF
+285 TNKNLEQAIESGSF

-306 LSVIDIEV
+306 LSVIDIDV
-314 PPLRERVEDI
+314 PPLRQRVEDI

-329 HLIARSSSQH
+329 HFVARAAAQH
-339 GLPVKRLSPEFGVA
+339 GVAVKRMSPEFSAA
-353 LQQRAWRG
+353 LKERDWRG
-361 NVRELKNVI
+361 NVRELKNVV
-370 DRLMILVDDDTLRAE
+370 DRLMILVDDETLRPE
-385 HLHGIPQP
+385 HLDGIPHAKP
-393 KVATVPTPAPAPAG
+393 ASVNPTP
-407 STAVSAA
+407 VLAA
-414 SAGPEPAPSTPSPTP
+414 P
-429 PTAETGGMATPQGS
+429 PTAASSGATAPDTGSIPLPQGS

-458 KLRENAWN
+458 RLRENGWN

-471 AAIDTPRSNLY
+471 QAIDTPRSNLY

-487 YAISEETD
+487 YGISEEVD
-495 GSMPRTPGA
+495 GLTPKAPGA

>member
-6 VRPRILVVDDEDAI
+6 VRPRILVVDDEEAI

-30 EGFDCETAA
+30 EGFDCETA
-39 SGPEAVQI
+39 STGPEAVQVA
-47 IERSEIDLVILDVKM
+47 ERAEIDLVILDVKM
-62 AGLDGLETLRLLRER
+62 AGLNGLETLRLLRER

-87 GHGNVK
+87 GHGTVK
-93 TAVEATRLGAFDFFE
+93 TAVEATRLGAFDFLE

-147 GSSPAIQAVFARI
+147 GTSAAIQQVFARI

-168 TILIRGESG
+168 TVLISGESG
-177 VGKELVAREIHRLS
+177 VGKELVAREVHRLS
-191 SRADEPYVSVNS
+191 ARADEAYISVNC

-253 AQAKIL
+253 AQAKVL

-285 TNKNLEQAIADGAF
+285 TNKNLENAITHGNF

-314 PPLRERVEDI
+314 PPLRSRVEDI
-324 PAIAA
+324 PAITA
-329 HLIARSSSQH
+329 HFVARSATQH
-339 GLPVKRLSPEFGVA
+339 GVPVKRMSPEFAAA
-353 LQQRAWRG
+353 LQKREWRG

-370 DRLMILVDDDTLRAE
+370 DRLMILVEDDTLRAE
-385 HLHGIPQP
+385 HLEGVPQAKP
-393 KVATVPTPAPAPAG
+393 PATAEAPPPQAPT
-407 STAVSAA
+407 
-414 SAGPEPAPSTPSPTP
+414 SPTDP
-429 PTAETGGMATPQGS
+429 GSPALPQGS

-471 AAIDTPRSNLY
+471 QAIDTPRSNLY

-487 YAISEETD
+487 YGITEETD
-495 GSMPRTPGA
+495 GLTSKAPGA